1 MKNIS
6 KLIVLSVVTALG
18 LCSSSL
24 KAQDDNGGGPD
35 GPPPGLPADGGPG
48 GPGDFGGDRGP
59 GGPGGPGGQVGP
71 GGPGGNFDPA
81 QFQQRMLEMTR
92 KSLNLTNDEEW
103 NAIQP
108 LIQKVMDARRA
119 VGFGGMGPGGRG
131 RPGMPASSEQQA
143 LQNAIDDSAPI
154 AQIKE
159 ALARCRAARKDKQA
173 ALAAAQAS
181 LASVLNTKQEAQ
193 AVLLGL
199 LP

>member
-1 MKNIS
+1 MKNKS
-6 KLIVLSVVTALG
+6 KLMVLSAVTV
-18 LCSSSL
+18 LCLCGYSL
-24 KAQDDNGGGPD
+24 LAQDDNGGGPG
-35 GPPPGLPADGGPG
+35 GPPPGQPGDGGGPG
-48 GPGDFGGDRGP
+48 GDGGFGGDR
-59 GGPGGPGGQVGP
+59 GP

-81 QFQQRMLEMTR
+81 QFEQRLMEMTR

-103 NAIQP
+103 AAIQP

-131 RPGMPASSEQQA
+131 RPGSQASREQQA
-143 LQNAIDDSAPI
+143 LQKAIDDGAPV

-159 ALARCRAARKDKQA
+159 TLAKFRAARKDKQA
-173 ALAAAQAS
+173 ALAAAQAN
-181 LASVLNTKQEAQ
+181 LESVLNSKQEAQ